1 MRWTRAGAC
10 LAAAAIAA
18 VLYGSTLA
26 RTVGAGDS
34 GELTLAAESLG
45 IPHPPGYPIWALLGR
60 LAASIPVATLALR
73 VNALSALLAAVGAGL
88 FWLLARRCGLRPPAA
103 AVATALFAAATI
115 VWRSA
120 VEAEVYALSTAGFLL
135 LCLFALRA
143 HRAGAGRRDDALYF
157 FVAGLSGLA
166 HQTLIFPAA
175 ALGLWVLARRASA
188 GRALTAAAWSLAGF
202 SLALVIPI
210 RASAGPAFAWTEERG
225 LAALLD
231 NVLRRNYGGL
241 AQNPFRLDRAFDELL
256 GMGTIVLGAVGWV
269 GGILA
274 AVGLLAPCRER
285 IATRA
290 VALAA
295 LTVPAALAALIAF
308 TPDAEHFAQVAPFL
322 TPVTAAVA
330 LFAGAGLERL
340 RALCPPRGHRA
351 LLAAAAA
358 CVVGTVALHYVAS
371 DRSGFR
377 MAERYGRDLLG
388 GLPSRATLVLD
399 GDNETFLAAYMTR
412 HEGLRPDVRLIHRRG
427 YLFGDPDGLRSLP
440 RSAWANAARRG
451 DLARLA
457 ASEVPVFYATP
468 PADLVEAGV
477 AFRQEG
483 IVYRALLPG
492 THAAAAP
499 ARSWTLP
506 AAWPRSTE
514 LLAGGPERYDYVT
527 RKLAVT
533 YSDAA
538 ARWLWDQGRIED
550 ALPWFEDA
558 ARVGFDFPGAHLNFA
573 TAAAAAGEPDLAL
586 SEFLAA
592 LSLAPYD
599 PEPPARLA
607 VFLAAAGRPRE
618 AALWFEKAFRV
629 EPRSEIAADAAR
641 AWTLAGDEA
650 RAEVWNER
658 ARSLARPESPV
669 EQGGSSLA
677 PERVG

>member
-45 IPHPPGYPIWALLGR
+45 IPHPPGYPLWALLGR

-73 VNALSALLAAVGAGL
+73 VNALSALFAAVGAGL
-88 FWLLARRCGLRPPAA
+88 FWLLARRTGLRPLPAA
-103 AVATALFAAATI
+103 AATALFAAATI

-143 HRAGAGRRDDALYF
+143 RRAGAGRREHALYF
-157 FVAGLSGLA
+157 FVAGLSALA
-166 HQTLIFPAA
+166 HQTLVFPAA
-175 ALGLWVLARRASA
+175 ALGLWILARRASP
-188 GRALTAAAWSLAGF
+188 GRVLTAAAWSLAGF

-241 AQNPFRLDRAFDELL
+241 AQNSFRLDRAFDEVL
-256 GMGTIVLGAVGWV
+256 GMGSIVLSAVGWV

-274 AVGLLAPCRER
+274 AVGLLAPGRER
-285 IATRA
+285 SATRA
-290 VALAA
+290 IALAA

-322 TPVTAAVA
+322 TPVAAAVA

-340 RALCPPRGHRA
+340 RSFVPPRARGA
-351 LLAAAAA
+351 LLAASAA

-377 MAERYGRDLLG
+377 MAERYGHDLLG
-388 GLPSRATLVLD
+388 GLPSHATLVLD
-399 GDNETFLAAYMTR
+399 GDNETFLAAFMSR

-427 YLFGDPDGLRSLP
+427 YLFGDPDGLRTLP
-440 RSAWANAARRG
+440 RSKWADAARRG

-457 ASEVPVFYATP
+457 ASAVPVFYASP
-468 PADLVEAGV
+468 PADLIEAGV

-492 THAAAAP
+492 TAAAAVPVP
-499 ARSWTLP
+499 AWKLP
-506 AAWPRSTE
+506 AAWPRSTG
-514 LLAGGPERYDYVT
+514 LLAGNPERYDYVT

-558 ARVGFDFPGAHLNFA
+558 ARVGFDFPGAHLNYA

-586 SEFLAA
+586 SEFLQA
-592 LSLAPYD
+592 LALAPYD

-650 RAEVWNER
+650 RAQVWNER
-658 ARSLARPESPV
+658 ARSLARPESPL

>member
-1 MRWTRAGAC
+1 MRWTRAGAGS

-18 VLYGSTLA
+18 LLYGSTLA

-45 IPHPPGYPIWALLGR
+45 IPHPPGYPLWALLAR
-60 LAASIPVATLALR
+60 LAAAIPVATLALR
-73 VNALSALLAAVGAGL
+73 VNALSALLAAAGAGL
-88 FWLLARRCGLRPPAA
+88 FWLLARRSGLRPVSA
-103 AVATALFAAATI
+103 AVSTALFAASTI

-120 VEAEVYALSTAGFLL
+120 VEAEVYALSTAAFLA
-135 LCLFALRA
+135 LCLLALRA
-143 HRAGAGRRDDALYF
+143 RRAAHGPRDDALF
-157 FVAGLSGLA
+157 FFAAGLSVLA
-166 HQTLIFPAA
+166 HQTLVFPAA
-175 ALGLWVLARRASA
+175 ALGLWVLARRAAWPRATA
-188 GRALTAAAWSLAGF
+188 GAGWALAGF
-202 SLALVIPI
+202 SLVLVLPI
-210 RASAGPAFAWTEERG
+210 RASAGPEFAWTEERG
-225 LAALLD
+225 MAALWD
-231 NVLRRNYGGL
+231 NLLRRNYGGL
-241 AQNPFRLDRAFDELL
+241 AQNPFRFDRAFDEIF
-256 GMGTIVLGAVGWV
+256 GMGAIVVGAIGWV

-274 AVGLLAPCRER
+274 AVGFLAPGRER
-285 IATRA
+285 GMVRV

-295 LTVPAALAALIAF
+295 LAVPVALAALIAF

-322 TPVTAAVA
+322 TPVAAAVA
-330 LFAGAGLERL
+330 LFAGAGLTRVH
-340 RALCPPRGHRA
+340 ALAPARVRGAA
-351 LLAAAAA
+351 LAVAAA
-358 CVVGTVALHYVAS
+358 CVVVTVAFQYAAS

-388 GLPSRATLVLD
+388 GLPSHATLVLD
-399 GDNETFLAAYMTR
+399 GDNETFLAAYLTR

-440 RSAWANAARRG
+440 RAKWADAARRG
-451 DLARLA
+451 DLTRLA
-457 ASEVPVFYATP
+457 ASTRPVYYATP

-477 AFRQEG
+477 TFRQEG
-483 IVYRALLPG
+483 IVYRATLSGGPV
-492 THAAAAP
+492 AQDASAW
-499 ARSWTLP
+499 RLP
-506 AAWPRSTE
+506 AKWPRSSD
-514 LLAGGPERYDYVT
+514 LLSGMPERYDYVT

-558 ARVGFDFPGAHLNFA
+558 ARVGFDFPGAHLNYA
-573 TAAAAAGEPDLAL
+573 TAAAAASEPDLAL
-586 SEFLAA
+586 SEFLRA
-592 LSLAPYD
+592 LALAPYD

-650 RAEVWNER
+650 RARVWSQR
-658 ARSLARPESPV
+658 ARSLARADSPV
-669 EQGGSSLA
+669 ESRARWAEGEVLG
-677 PERVG
+677 

>member
-1 MRWTRAGAC
+1 MRWTRAGAGS

-18 VLYGSTLA
+18 ILYGATLA

-45 IPHPPGYPIWALLGR
+45 IPHPPGYPLWALLAR
-60 LAASIPVATLALR
+60 LAASIPLASLALR
-73 VNALSALLAAVGAGL
+73 VNALSALLAAMGAGL
-88 FWLLARRCGLRPPAA
+88 FWLLARRSGLRPFPAA
-103 AVATALFAAATI
+103 AATALFAAATI

-120 VEAEVYALSTAGFLL
+120 VEAEVYALSTGAFLV
-135 LCLFALRA
+135 LCLLALRA
-143 HRAGAGRRDDALYF
+143 RGAAAGRREDALYF
-157 FVAGLSGLA
+157 FAAGLSALA
-166 HQTLIFPAA
+166 HQTLVFPAA
-175 ALGLWVLARRASA
+175 ALGLWILARRAST
-188 GRALTAAAWSLAGF
+188 GRVLTAVAWALAGF
-202 SLALVIPI
+202 SIALVLPV
-210 RASAGPAFAWTEERG
+210 RASAEPAFAWTNERG
-225 LAALLD
+225 LGALLD
-231 NVLRRNYGGL
+231 NLLRRNYGGL
-241 AQNPFRLDRAFDELL
+241 AQNPFRLDRAADELA

-274 AVGLLAPCRER
+274 AAGLLAPGRER
-285 IATRA
+285 GATRV

-322 TPVTAAVA
+322 TPLAAAVA
-330 LFAGAGLERL
+330 LLAGAGVERI
-340 RALCPPRGHRA
+340 RALCPPRARAA
-351 LLAAAAA
+351 LLAAVTA
-358 CVVGTVALHYVAS
+358 CVAATVALHYVAS

-377 MAERYGRDLLG
+377 MAERFGRDLLA
-388 GLPSRATLVLD
+388 GLPPRATLVLD

-440 RSAWANAARRG
+440 RSAWARAARRG
-451 DLARLA
+451 DLTRLA
-457 ASEVPVFYATP
+457 ASKVPVFYATP

-483 IVYRALLPG
+483 IVYRASSPG
-492 THAAAAP
+492 ALAPAAATE
-499 ARSWTLP
+499 WTLP
-506 AAWPRSTE
+506 DAWPRSSE
-514 LLAGGPERYDYVT
+514 LLEGGPERYDYVT

-538 ARWLWDQGRIED
+538 ARWLWDQGRIDD

-558 ARVGFDFPGAHLNFA
+558 ALVGFDFPGAHLNYA

-586 SEFLAA
+586 GEFLRA
-592 LSLAPYD
+592 LALAPYD

-629 EPRSEIAADAAR
+629 SPRSEIAADAAR
-641 AWTLAGDEA
+641 AWTLAGDET
-650 RAEVWNER
+650 RAQIWNER
-658 ARSLARPESPV
+658 ARSLARPDAPV
-669 EQGGSSLA
+669 ESQGAPPA

>member
-1 MRWTRAGAC
+1 MRWTRAGAGS

-18 VLYGSTLA
+18 ILYGSTLA

-45 IPHPPGYPIWALLGR
+45 IPHPPGYPLWALLAR

-73 VNALSALLAAVGAGL
+73 VNALSALLAAAGAGL
-88 FWLLARRCGLRPPAA
+88 FWLLARRSGLRLIPA
-103 AVATALFAAATI
+103 AVATALFAASTI

-120 VEAEVYALSTAGFLL
+120 VEAEVYALSTAFFLL

-143 HRAGAGRRDDALYF
+143 RRAGANHREDALF
-157 FVAGLSGLA
+157 FFTAGLSVLA
-166 HQTLIFPAA
+166 HQTLVFPAA
-175 ALGLWVLARRASA
+175 ALGLWVLARRASIARA
-188 GRALTAAAWSLAGF
+188 GTALAWAVGGF
-202 SLALVIPI
+202 SLALILPI
-210 RASAGPAFAWTEERG
+210 RAGTGPAFAWTEERG

-231 NVLRRNYGGL
+231 NLLRRNYGGL
-241 AQNPFRLDRAFDELL
+241 AQNAFRLDRATDEVL
-256 GMGTIVLGAVGWV
+256 GMGGIVLGAIGWV
-269 GGILA
+269 GGTLA
-274 AVGLLAPCRER
+274 ALGLLAPGRER
-285 IATRA
+285 SATRA

-295 LTVPAALAALIAF
+295 LTVPAALMALIAF

-322 TPVTAAVA
+322 TPVAAAVA
-330 LFAGAGLERL
+330 LFAGAGVERA
-340 RALCPPRGHRA
+340 RALCPRRGRGA
-351 LLAAAAA
+351 LLATAAA
-358 CVVGTVALHYVAS
+358 CVAGTVALHYVAS
-371 DRSGFR
+371 DQSGFR
-377 MAERYGRDLLG
+377 MAERYGHDLLDH
-388 GLPSRATLVLD
+388 LPARATLVLD

-412 HEGLRPDVRLIHRRG
+412 HEGLRPDVRLLHRRG

-457 ASEVPVFYATP
+457 GTKVPIFYATP
-468 PADLVEAGV
+468 PPDLVEAGV

-483 IVYRALLPG
+483 IVYRASLPD
-492 THAAAAP
+492 AP
-499 ARSWTLP
+499 AVAALGWVLP
-506 AAWPRSTE
+506 AAWPRSSE
-514 LLAGGPERYDYVT
+514 LLQGPPERYDYVT

-558 ARVGFDFPGAHLNFA
+558 ADVGFDFPGAHLNYA

-586 SEFLAA
+586 NEFLRA
-592 LSLAPYD
+592 LALAPYD

-641 AWTLAGDEA
+641 AWTLAGDDA
-650 RAEVWNER
+650 RAQVWNDR
-658 ARSLARPESPV
+658 ARSLARPVSPGESYGP
-669 EQGGSSLA
+669 SPA